1 MSLQEAK
8 SAERVLLVA
17 VAFDNRERW
26 EAIDSLEEL
35 AALTETSGG
44 EVVEKILQIREKP
57 DSKTFVGKGKLDYI
71 KAIAVQLDID
81 LVIFDNALTPMQLR
95 VIEEALSRRTID
107 RTALIL
113 DIFALHARSAEAKTQ
128 VELAQLEYNYT
139 KLIGWGKELS
149 RLGGRS
155 GALGGRAVGI
165 GTRGPGET
173 KLEVDRR
180 RIKDRITRLKR
191 ELVHIERERATQRKR
206 RKRLLTL
213 AMAGYTNAGKSTL
226 LNALSGG
233 DNLVSPMLFSTLDSA
248 TRSFELSENIPV
260 ILTDTV
266 GFIRSLPT
274 QLIASFR
281 ATLKEI
287 SDADIILHVVDASD
301 RHLQDKIDVVER
313 LLVELG
319 ADAVQ
324 RIVVFNKSDIVF
336 DNHVREKLARKY
348 EGCVFISALD
358 REGLASL
365 SARIQELISKVLLE
379 ISVTIPHSFLQWEHK
394 FYEAGEV
401 LDRVENPESV
411 TLKVRGYRSLLSSL
425 EKEFRNSLQDAGT

>member
-1 MSLQEAK
+1 MSLQEEK
-8 SAERVLLVA
+8 KAERVLLVA

-35 AALTETSGG
+35 SALTLTSGG

-81 LVIFDNALTPMQLR
+81 LVIFDNSLTPMQLR
-95 VIEEALSRRTID
+95 VIEEALGRRTID

-139 KLIGWGKELS
+139 KLIGLGKQLS

-173 KLEVDRR
+173 KLEADRR
-180 RIKDRITRLKR
+180 RIKDRITRLKG

-206 RKRLLTL
+206 RKRLLTIT
-213 AMAGYTNAGKSTL
+213 MAGYTNAGKSTL
-226 LNALSGG
+226 LNALAGG

-248 TRSFELSENIPV
+248 TRSFELSENVPV

-266 GFIRSLPT
+266 GFIKNLPT

-281 ATLKEI
+281 ATLREI

-301 RHLQDKIDVVER
+301 RQLQEKIDVVEQ
-313 LLVELG
+313 LLLELG
-319 ADAVQ
+319 AESVQ
-324 RIVVFNKSDIVF
+324 RIVVFNKADLLF
-336 DNHVREKLARKY
+336 DDQVKEKLSRKY
-348 EGCVFISALD
+348 EGCVFISALNG
-358 REGLASL
+358 EGLGTL
-365 SARIQELISKVLLE
+365 SKKIEALVSKVLLE
-379 ISVTIPHSFLQWEHK
+379 ISVTIPHFLPQWEHK

-401 LDRVENPESV
+401 LERIENQNSV
-411 TLKVRGYRSLLSSL
+411 TLKVRGYRSLLGSL
-425 EKEFRNSLQDAGT
+425 EKEFRSSQQDAGT